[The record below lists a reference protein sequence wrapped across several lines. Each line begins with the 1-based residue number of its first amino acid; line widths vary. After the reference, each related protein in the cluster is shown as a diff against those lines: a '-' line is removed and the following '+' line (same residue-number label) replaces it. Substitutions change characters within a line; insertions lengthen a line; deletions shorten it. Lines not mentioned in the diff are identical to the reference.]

1 MALANVTDA
10 NATACNELPS
20 GSVSIGVLMGVG
32 GSMGINVGQNLQA
45 TGLQSLPEELTL
57 KPHKSAVWIF
67 GLLIFIAFSLL
78 NFAALAL
85 APASILTPLESI
97 QFVTNIAWNR
107 FVNHKAVSRRMLMGV
122 LLAVIG
128 TVLTVAFGAQ
138 ASGCH
143 SIQQL
148 IGFWTQIAWWAWL
161 AASLSLALASW
172 LLHAEWTRRKR
183 RGEVLP
189 RGSGSLLPIAYTLAA
204 ALAGGAQMI
213 VHSKVLS
220 ELLAMIFQG
229 DVSPFKTW
237 LLYVELLL
245 VIGCGSLW
253 GFKLT
258 ECLALYDPLLILPL
272 MVGTYI
278 LFGGVGAGIFFEEF
292 ATLHLGHAGAGG
304 WPLYFCGMLLLLCGL
319 GLIADA
325 SEGSAGVVDARPRDD
340 DDNGIVVVGPCAAA
354 AASDGGD
361 SDGYRQKD
369 SDSAG
374 GPAVD
379 PDTAAVSA
387 AYMQALASTAAGG
400 GSASLGGI
408 TPPTIAPRLLD
419 IAAAGQPPSL
429 SGSLGGTLE
438 SVPESEVAFSNTV
451 GSGGATS
458 VGAAASTADS
468 TASRHAS
475 RRPSRERGAPL
486 SSSRPL
492 SSSMGG
498 SPHPQLL
505 SSSSRPL
512 SSSLGRRSIG
522 ARPLASIKDLSVAVE
537 SLAEYERSLSR
548 AVSNTPLAS
557 RMPTPFASMRAASE
571 LARVRSDLSV
581 LSSHPSSPLVV
592 TPGARSARSAS
603 SGSGGRAGSRAVN
616 SGGSGGGAGGAR
628 WPAPSAAD
636 FADDVEA
643 RRAGEKPGTNMDE
656 EPGISMGAPGAPGKQ
671 VVREL

>member
-1 MALANVTDA
+1 M
-10 NATACNELPS
+10 
-20 GSVSIGVLMGVG
+20 
-32 GSMGINVGQNLQA
+32 
-45 TGLQSLPEELTL
+45 
-57 KPHKSAVWIF
+57 WIF

-85 APASILTPLESI
+85 APTGILTPLESI

-107 FVNHKAVSRRMLMGV
+107 FVNHKAVSRNAHGCAARGDRHGADRGLRRRPP
-122 LLAVIG
+122 AA
-128 TVLTVAFGAQ
+128 TPSSSSSAFGRR
-138 ASGCH
+138 S
-143 SIQQL
+143 
-148 IGFWTQIAWWAWL
+148 WWAWL

-304 WPLYFCGMLLLLCGL
+304 WPLYFGMLLLLCGL

-325 SEGSAGVVDARPRDD
+325 SEGSAGGRRTPQRRRRQRHRR
-340 DDNGIVVVGPCAAA
+340 GRPCAAA

-400 GSASLGGI
+400 GSTSLGGI
-408 TPPTIAPRLLD
+408 TPPTIAPRLFD

-429 SGSLGGTLE
+429 SGSLGGTRE
-438 SVPESEVAFSNTV
+438 SVPESEVAFANTG
-451 GSGGATS
+451 GSGGATA

-522 ARPLASIKDLSVAVE
+522 ARPASIKDLSVAVE
-537 SLAEYERSLSR
+537 SR
-548 AVSNTPLAS
+548 
-557 RMPTPFASMRAASE
+557 
-571 LARVRSDLSV
+571 RV
-581 LSSHPSSPLVV
+581 
-592 TPGARSARSAS
+592 
-603 SGSGGRAGSRAVN
+603 
-616 SGGSGGGAGGAR
+616 
-628 WPAPSAAD
+628 
-636 FADDVEA
+636 
-643 RRAGEKPGTNMDE
+643 
-656 EPGISMGAPGAPGKQ
+656 
-671 VVREL
+671 

>member
-419 IAAAGQPPSL
+419 IAAAGQPLSL

-438 SVPESEVAFSNTV
+438 SVPESEVALPTPAPA
-451 GSGGATS
+451 AT

-475 RRPSRERGAPL
+475 RRPHASVAPPSL
-486 SSSRPL
+486 PAPYPPPWAAARTPSCCRRRLVRSLPL
-492 SSSMGG
+492 LAAD
-498 SPHPQLL
+498 P
-505 SSSSRPL
+505 
-512 SSSLGRRSIG
+512 G
-522 ARPLASIKDLSVAVE
+522 ARPLQASRTSP
-537 SLAEYERSLSR
+537 SPSR
-548 AVSNTPLAS
+548 VSPSMSARYPVPFQHALAS

-603 SGSGGRAGSRAVN
+603 SGSGGRAGSRAVD